1 VGAFLAR
8 DNWRWPGRQSRL
20 LARLDDLHEAGNRN
34 RIFEYALCLAFL
46 LPMLFGVF
54 AAAKSQRMTAE
65 ASGLARD
72 LAHMYR
78 QGVDFSSPANRSLA
92 LELARGRG
100 LALGANSGAA
110 ILSRV
115 RVVGE
120 ADCGHCAN
128 TGSAVFEQQIVIG
141 GVSAHVSQL
150 GTPPAEPGTGMVRE
164 WTSDPAAR
172 ARASDREV
180 KPGAPSWICELWF
193 PSPDQPEGVYV
204 RASE

>member
-1 VGAFLAR
+1 MGAFLAR
-8 DNWRWPGRQSRL
+8 DNWRWPGRQSRV
-20 LARLDDLHEAGNRN
+20 LARLEDLHEVGGRN
-34 RIFEYALCLAFL
+34 RMFEYALCLAFL
-46 LPMLFGVF
+46 LPILLGVF
-54 AAAKSQRMTAE
+54 SAAKSQRMTAE

-78 QGVDFSSPANRSLA
+78 QGVDFSGPSNRSVA
-92 LELARGRG
+92 LEMARGRG

-120 ADCGHCAN
+120 TDCGHCAN
-128 TGSAVFEQQIVIG
+128 AGSAVFEQQIAIG
-141 GVSAHVSQL
+141 GASAHLSQL
-150 GTPPAEPGTGMVRE
+150 GTPPVEPGTGMVPN

-172 ARASDREV
+172 ARVSERDV
-180 KPGAPSWICELWF
+180 KPGAPAWICELWF

-204 RASE
+204 RAGE

>member
-1 VGAFLAR
+1 V
-8 DNWRWPGRQSRL
+8 
-20 LARLDDLHEAGNRN
+20 LARLEDLHEVGGRN
-34 RIFEYALCLAFL
+34 RMFEYALCLAFL
-46 LPMLFGVF
+46 LPILLGVF
-54 AAAKSQRMTAE
+54 SAAKSQRMTAE

-78 QGVDFSSPANRSLA
+78 QGVDFSGPSNRSVA
-92 LELARGRG
+92 LEMARGRG

-120 ADCGHCAN
+120 TDCGHCAN
-128 TGSAVFEQQIVIG
+128 AGSAVFEQQIAIG
-141 GVSAHVSQL
+141 GASAHLSQL
-150 GTPPAEPGTGMVRE
+150 GTPPVEPGTGMVPN

-172 ARASDREV
+172 ARVSERDV
-180 KPGAPSWICELWF
+180 KPGAPAWICELWF

-204 RASE
+204 RAGE